1 MSAPA
6 RKLQEPPAR
15 RTAPRKAPA
24 RPKTGHNADPAR
36 SKPASKPASKTASK
50 TAPTTSTRSG
60 PSVRTTAARPR
71 PTSPP
76 QPRVR
81 ARRGFHLAFW
91 VFSAA
96 VISSIVVGVVA
107 LNAMVVNT
115 TYRIEDARQTL
126 DDLQVQ
132 QGSLNKEVATL
143 SAPSTIAEWAAARGM
158 VDPRDVVILP
168 VAGVGA
174 DR

>member
-1 MSAPA
+1 M
-6 RKLQEPPAR
+6 
-15 RTAPRKAPA
+15 
-24 RPKTGHNADPAR
+24 
-36 SKPASKPASKTASK
+36 
-50 TAPTTSTRSG
+50 
-60 PSVRTTAARPR
+60 
-71 PTSPP
+71 
-76 QPRVR
+76 
-81 ARRGFHLAFW
+81 
-91 VFSAA
+91 
-96 VISSIVVGVVA
+96 VGVVA

-132 QGSLNKEVATL
+132 QGSLDKEVATL